1 MPGATDTYTITFTNG
16 ETTTFKVYNGQN
28 GTSSSLTIDTEMS
41 DTSTNAVQNKV
52 IKTYIDNIV
61 GDIQTILETLTTVTS
76 EGV

>member
-1 MPGATDTYTITFTNG
+1 MSWCTISDVSDLIAG
-16 ETTTFKVYNGQN
+16 YAFKSKDFGN
-28 GTSSSLTIDTEMS
+28 SF
-41 DTSTNAVQNKV
+41 QNKV